1 MEVSVMFEVCLFCV
15 AAEVLGITLTE
26 VMGVALAQII
36 TTAGEQ
42 LVADYLK

>member
-1 MEVSVMFEVCLFCV
+1 MGVSVMFEVCLFC